1 MQLQIRDAIV
11 TLVEAPY
18 LMAFPAV
25 PLVIGNSP
33 FNWNDPPNLFA
44 TFEVEFNRGERISLG
59 GPLKTRVHGY
69 AYVTTRSAPGT
80 GERAALGVLDWFS
93 TQLGEAIL
101 TAPGYR
107 IVLQAP
113 QPGPGP
119 AWAGWSAQEVKFRFT
134 ADPT

>member
-11 TLVEAPY
+11 ALVEAPY
-18 LMAFPAV
+18 LLAFPAV

-44 TFEVEFNRGERISLG
+44 TFEVEFNWGKRISLG
-59 GPLKTRVHGY
+59 GPLKTRVYGY
-69 AYVTTRSAPGT
+69 AYVTTRAAPGT
-80 GERAALGVLDWFS
+80 GERAALSVLDWFS

-101 TAPGYR
+101 TAPEYR
-107 IVLQAP
+107 VVLRAP

-119 AWAGWSAQEVKFRFT
+119 AWAGWSVQEVKFSFT